1 MSLSLTDDWRLLPI
15 PADLGFI
22 PRPIVEHFPLLSP
35 RHSLHNYLLHH
46 RGISEHSYRWFHI
59 RTIPGDAHTLILPF
73 TNLLGNVIGLSLR
86 NVISGVIRSLAISG
100 WDLPKKGKLGSW
112 FGLAHLVPSS
122 PILIVEGEIDAMKA
136 HTFGFTN
143 VIAAGGAGITK
154 AQGKA
159 IFSNS
164 KVLLGLD
171 SDKTGR
177 NSILGFR
184 KRLRHNIKVSVID
197 WFPYKDVGEIKDEE
211 EFWKRI
217 NAAET

>member
-1 MSLSLTDDWRLLPI
+1 
-15 PADLGFI
+15 
-22 PRPIVEHFPLLSP
+22 
-35 RHSLHNYLLHH
+35 
-46 RGISEHSYRWFHI
+46 
-59 RTIPGDAHTLILPF
+59 
-73 TNLLGNVIGLSLR
+73 
-86 NVISGVIRSLAISG
+86 
-100 WDLPKKGKLGSW
+100 
-112 FGLAHLVPSS
+112 
-122 PILIVEGEIDAMKA
+122 MKA